1 MFGAKEI
8 QDLIDEIGRACD
20 KAEEAAGA
28 AEDVFGT
35 VDRIRDESDDARCA
49 ADETVEQLRN
59 LIRYLVRKQE
69 KAIPTG
75 PDLVMLLG
83 NIEKQLIPL
92 GHAIDEM
99 RRALTTGGD
108 NER

>member
-8 QDLIDEIGRACD
+8 QEIINEIGRACD
-20 KAEEAAGA
+20 RAEESAGA
-28 AEDVFGT
+28 AEDVFDTIDQMQAEASDAQCATDDT
-35 VDRIRDESDDARCA
+35 VRM
-49 ADETVEQLRN
+49 LRN
-59 LIRYLVRKQE
+59 LIVYLVRKQE
-69 KAIPTG
+69 EAIPTG

-99 RRALTTGGD
+99 RRALAPGGD
-108 NER
+108 HD